1 MVNEGDAH
9 NSSIYFSENDN
20 NSSLYVQYVL
30 STSEHAIDF
39 FDSKNITR
47 IDNRS
52 EDASLNKSDDANNIF
67 HKPDLSL
74 LDILSSLQ
82 KDESFF

>member
-30 STSEHAIDF
+30 YTSEHAIDF
-39 FDSKNITR
+39 FDSKNITGIVTGLR
-47 IDNRS
+47 MFR
-52 EDASLNKSDDANNIF
+52 
-67 HKPDLSL
+67 
-74 LDILSSLQ
+74 
-82 KDESFF
+82 